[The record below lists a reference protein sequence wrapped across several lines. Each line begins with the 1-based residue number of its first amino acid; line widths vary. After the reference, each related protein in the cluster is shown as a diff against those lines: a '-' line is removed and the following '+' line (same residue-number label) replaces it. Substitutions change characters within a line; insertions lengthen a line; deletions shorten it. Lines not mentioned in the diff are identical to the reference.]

1 MWYAGFVSRVRGEG
15 AGAERPLHPLQTEL
29 LPRCGEVEPVGKVVQ
44 EDGRMLLIA
53 VLEVRWSTW
62 GLGGGVVALTAEVA
76 VGNLEPLVS

>member
-1 MWYAGFVSRVRGEG
+1 
-15 AGAERPLHPLQTEL
+15 
-29 LPRCGEVEPVGKVVQ
+29 
-44 EDGRMLLIA
+44 MLLIA